1 MRWKT
6 LDQMELA
13 GKKVLTRVDLNVP
26 IVGKKISDNTR
37 IKKIIPTLAHIIK
50 NGGIPILVAHFGRP
64 NGKRDPNYSFAKI
77 SADIEEL
84 IDAPLIFAADCVGT
98 TAELAVA
105 SQKPG
110 GVVLLENTRFHDG
123 EEKNSISFA
132 KSLAGLADIYC
143 NDAFSCAHRAH
154 ASTEAVA
161 HLLPNCAGKLMEQ
174 ELRALASILTKPQ
187 RPLTAI
193 VGGSKVST
201 KLDLLNNLIHKVDT
215 LIVGGGMANT
225 FLLAQGFFIGTSLAE
240 YKMKDSARIILN
252 SAEKAGCRILLP
264 TDAVVARELSTNADI
279 CVVPINECPKDSM
292 ILDIGPHTV
301 EKIKEILQNS
311 KTVIWNGPPG
321 AFEVKPFDGA
331 TNELANFVS
340 MLSNEKKL
348 VSIAGGGDTLAA
360 LNNAEASNGFSYLSS
375 AGGAFLE
382 WMEGK
387 ILPGIAA
394 LQKKK

>member
-1 MRWKT
+1 VGWKT

-26 IVGKKISDNTR
+26 ITGKKISDNTR
-37 IKKIIPTLAHIIK
+37 IKKIIPTLSHIIK
-50 NGGIPILVAHFGRP
+50 NGGLPILVAHFGRP
-64 NGKRDPNYSFAKI
+64 NGKRDPNFSFAKI
-77 SADIEEL
+77 SANIEEL

-98 TAELAVA
+98 TAELAVT

-110 GVVLLENTRFHDG
+110 GVVLLENTRFHEG
-123 EEKNSISFA
+123 EVKNSTTFA
-132 KSLAGLADIYC
+132 KSLARLADIYC

-174 ELRALASILTKPQ
+174 ELRALENALTKPQ
-187 RPLTAI
+187 RPLAAI

-225 FLLAQGFFIGTSLAE
+225 FLLAQGFFIGASLAE
-240 YKMKDSARIILN
+240 HEMKDSALVILN

-264 TDAVVARELSTNADI
+264 KDAVVAKEFNANADY

-292 ILDIGPHTV
+292 ILDVGPQTV
-301 EKIKEILQNS
+301 EQIKETLLNS

-321 AFEVKPFDGA
+321 AFEVKPFNRA
-331 TNELANFVS
+331 TNDLANFIS
-340 MLSNEKKL
+340 KLSNAKKL

-360 LNNAEASNGFSYLSS
+360 LNNTEASNGFSYLST

-394 LQKKK
+394 LQ

>member
-1 MRWKT
+1 
-6 LDQMELA
+6 MELA

-26 IVGKKISDNTR
+26 ITGKKISDNTR
-37 IKKIIPTLAHIIK
+37 IKKIIPTLSHIIK
-50 NGGIPILVAHFGRP
+50 NGGLPILVAHFGRP
-64 NGKRDPNYSFAKI
+64 NGKRDPNFSFAKI
-77 SADIEEL
+77 SANIEEL

-98 TAELAVA
+98 TAELAVT

-110 GVVLLENTRFHDG
+110 GVVLLENTRFHEG
-123 EEKNSISFA
+123 EVKNSTTFA
-132 KSLAGLADIYC
+132 KSLARLADIYC

-174 ELRALASILTKPQ
+174 ELHALENALKKPQ
-187 RPLTAI
+187 RPLAAI

-225 FLLAQGFFIGTSLAE
+225 FLLAQGFFIGASLAE
-240 YKMKDSARIILN
+240 HEMKDSALIILN

-264 TDAVVARELSTNADI
+264 KDAVVAKEFNANADY

-292 ILDIGPHTV
+292 ILDVGPQTV
-301 EKIKEILQNS
+301 EQIKETLLNS

-321 AFEVKPFDGA
+321 AFEVKPFNRA
-331 TNELANFVS
+331 TNDLANFIS
-340 MLSNEKKL
+340 KLSNAKKL

-360 LNNAEASNGFSYLSS
+360 LNNTEASNGFSYLST

-394 LQKKK
+394 LQ

>member
-1 MRWKT
+1 VGWKT

-26 IVGKKISDNTR
+26 ITGKKISDNTR
-37 IKKIIPTLAHIIK
+37 IKKIIPTLSHIIK
-50 NGGIPILVAHFGRP
+50 NGGVPILVAHFGRP
-64 NGKRDPNYSFAKI
+64 NGKRDPNFSFAKI
-77 SADIEEL
+77 SANIEEL

-98 TAELAVA
+98 TAELAVT

-110 GVVLLENTRFHDG
+110 GVVLLENTRFHEG
-123 EEKNSISFA
+123 EVKNSTTFA
-132 KSLAGLADIYC
+132 KSLARLADIYC

-174 ELRALASILTKPQ
+174 ELRALENALTKPQ
-187 RPLTAI
+187 RPLAAI

-225 FLLAQGFFIGTSLAE
+225 FLLAQGFFIGASLAE
-240 YKMKDSARIILN
+240 HEMKDSALVILN

-264 TDAVVARELSTNADI
+264 KDAVVAKEFNANADY
-279 CVVPINECPKDSM
+279 CVVPINECPKDYM
-292 ILDIGPHTV
+292 ILDVGPQTV
-301 EKIKEILQNS
+301 EQIKETLLNS

-321 AFEVKPFDGA
+321 AFEVKPFNRA
-331 TNELANFVS
+331 TNDLANFIS
-340 MLSNEKKL
+340 KLSNAKKL

-360 LNNAEASNGFSYLSS
+360 LNNTEASNGFSYLST

-394 LQKKK
+394 LQ

>member
-1 MRWKT
+1 MGWKT

-26 IVGKKISDNTR
+26 ITGKKISDNTR
-37 IKKIIPTLAHIIK
+37 IKKIIPTLSHIIK
-50 NGGIPILVAHFGRP
+50 NGGVPILVAHFGRP
-64 NGKRDPNYSFAKI
+64 NGKRDPNFSFAKI
-77 SADIEEL
+77 SANIEEL

-98 TAELAVA
+98 TAELAVT

-110 GVVLLENTRFHDG
+110 GVVLLENTRFHEG
-123 EEKNSISFA
+123 EVKNSTTFA
-132 KSLAGLADIYC
+132 KSLARLADIYC

-174 ELRALASILTKPQ
+174 ELHALENALKKPQ
-187 RPLTAI
+187 RPLAAI

-225 FLLAQGFFIGTSLAE
+225 FLLAQGFFIGASLAE
-240 YKMKDSARIILN
+240 HEMKDSALIILN

-264 TDAVVARELSTNADI
+264 TDAVVAKEFNANADY

-292 ILDIGPHTV
+292 ILDVGPQTV
-301 EKIKEILQNS
+301 EQIKETLLNS

-321 AFEVKPFDGA
+321 AFEVKPFNKA
-331 TNELANFVS
+331 TNDLANFIS
-340 MLSNEKKL
+340 KLSNAKKL

-360 LNNAEASNGFSYLSS
+360 LNNTEASNGFSYLST

-394 LQKKK
+394 LQ

>member
-1 MRWKT
+1 MGWKT

-26 IVGKKISDNTR
+26 ITGKKISDNTR
-37 IKKIIPTLAHIIK
+37 IKKIIPTLSHIIK
-50 NGGIPILVAHFGRP
+50 NGGVPILVAHFGRP
-64 NGKRDPNYSFAKI
+64 NGKRDPNFSFAKI
-77 SADIEEL
+77 SANIEEL

-98 TAELAVA
+98 TAELAVT

-110 GVVLLENTRFHDG
+110 GVVLLENTRFHEG
-123 EEKNSISFA
+123 EVKNSTTFA
-132 KSLAGLADIYC
+132 KSLARLADIYC

-174 ELRALASILTKPQ
+174 ELHALENALKKPQ
-187 RPLTAI
+187 RPLAAI

-225 FLLAQGFFIGTSLAE
+225 FLLAQGFFIGASLAE
-240 YKMKDSARIILN
+240 HEMKDSALVILN

-264 TDAVVARELSTNADI
+264 TDAVVAKEFNADADY

-292 ILDIGPHTV
+292 ILDVGPQTV
-301 EKIKEILQNS
+301 EQIKETLLNS

-321 AFEVKPFDGA
+321 AFEVKPFNKA
-331 TNELANFVS
+331 TNDLANFIS
-340 MLSNEKKL
+340 KLSNAKKL

-360 LNNAEASNGFSYLSS
+360 LNNTEASNGFSYLST

-394 LQKKK
+394 LQ

>member
-1 MRWKT
+1 MGWKT

-26 IVGKKISDNTR
+26 ITGKKISDNTR
-37 IKKIIPTLAHIIK
+37 IKKIIPTLSHIIK
-50 NGGIPILVAHFGRP
+50 NGGLPILVAHFGRP
-64 NGKRDPNYSFAKI
+64 NGKRDPNFSFAKI
-77 SADIEEL
+77 SANIEEL

-98 TAELAVA
+98 TAELAVT

-110 GVVLLENTRFHDG
+110 GVVLLENTRFHEG
-123 EEKNSISFA
+123 EVKNSTSFA
-132 KSLAGLADIYC
+132 KSLARLADIYC

-174 ELRALASILTKPQ
+174 ELRALENALKKPQ
-187 RPLTAI
+187 RPLAAI

-201 KLDLLNNLIHKVDT
+201 KLDLLNNLIHKVYT

-225 FLLAQGFFIGTSLAE
+225 FLLAQGFFIGASLAE
-240 YKMKDSARIILN
+240 HEMKDSALIILN

-264 TDAVVARELSTNADI
+264 TDAVVAKEFNANADN
-279 CVVPINECPKDSM
+279 CVVPINECPKDYM
-292 ILDIGPHTV
+292 ILDVGPQTV
-301 EKIKEILQNS
+301 EQIKETLLNS

-321 AFEVKPFDGA
+321 AFEVKPFNRA
-331 TNELANFVS
+331 TNDLANFIS
-340 MLSNEKKL
+340 KLSNAKKL

-360 LNNAEASNGFSYLSS
+360 LNNTEASNGFSYLST

-394 LQKKK
+394 LQ

>member
-26 IVGKKISDNTR
+26 IAGKKISDNTR

-98 TAELAVA
+98 TAEFAVA

-174 ELRALASILTKPQ
+174 ELRALESILTKPQ

-240 YKMKDSARIILN
+240 HKMKDSARIILN

-264 TDAVVARELSTNADI
+264 TDAVVAKELSTNADI
-279 CVVPINECPKDSM
+279 CVVPINECPKDFM

-394 LQKKK
+394 LQ

>member
-1 MRWKT
+1 M
-6 LDQMELA
+6 
-13 GKKVLTRVDLNVP
+13 
-26 IVGKKISDNTR
+26 
-37 IKKIIPTLAHIIK
+37 
-50 NGGIPILVAHFGRP
+50 GRP
-64 NGKRDPNYSFAKI
+64 KGERHQNLSLSQLR
-77 SADIEEL
+77 EEL
-84 IDAPLIFAADCVGT
+84 ETYFRSKVIFAAECIGPSAK
-98 TAELAVA
+98 TALQIVKKGEI
-105 SQKPG
+105 
-110 GVVLLENTRFHDG
+110 VLLENTRFHEG
-123 EEKNSISFA
+123 EMKNAISFA
-132 KSLAGLADIYC
+132 KSLAELADNYC

-174 ELRALASILTKPQ
+174 ELRALESILTKPQ

-240 YKMKDSARIILN
+240 HKMKDSARIILN

-264 TDAVVARELSTNADI
+264 TDAVVAKELNTNADI
-279 CVVPINECPKDSM
+279 CVVPINECPKASM
-292 ILDIGPHTV
+292 ILDIGPYTV

-394 LQKKK
+394 LQ

>member
-1 MRWKT
+1 MGWKT

-26 IVGKKISDNTR
+26 ITGKKISDNTR
-37 IKKIIPTLAHIIK
+37 IKKIIPTLSHIIK
-50 NGGIPILVAHFGRP
+50 NGGLPILVAHFGRP
-64 NGKRDPNYSFAKI
+64 NGKRDPNFSFAKI
-77 SADIEEL
+77 SANIEEL
-84 IDAPLIFAADCVGT
+84 IDAPLIFAADCVGN
-98 TAELAVA
+98 TAELAVT

-110 GVVLLENTRFHDG
+110 GVVLLENTRFHEG
-123 EEKNSISFA
+123 EVKNSTSFA
-132 KSLAGLADIYC
+132 KSLARLADIYC
-143 NDAFSCAHRAH
+143 NDAFSCSHRAH

-174 ELRALASILTKPQ
+174 ELRALERTLKKPQ
-187 RPLTAI
+187 RPLAAI

-225 FLLAQGFFIGTSLAE
+225 FLLAQGFFIGASLAE
-240 YKMKDSARIILN
+240 HEMKDSALVILN

-264 TDAVVARELSTNADI
+264 TDAVVAKEFNANADY

-292 ILDIGPHTV
+292 ILDVGPQTV
-301 EKIKEILQNS
+301 EQIKQTLLNS

-321 AFEVKPFDGA
+321 AFEVKPFNRA
-331 TNELANFVS
+331 TNDLANFIS
-340 MLSNEKKL
+340 KLSNAKKL

-360 LNNAEASNGFSYLSS
+360 LNNAEASNGFSYLST

-394 LQKKK
+394 LQ

>member
-26 IVGKKISDNTR
+26 IAGKKISDNTR
-37 IKKIIPTLAHIIK
+37 IKKIIPTLDHIIK

-64 NGKRDPNYSFAKI
+64 NGKRDQNFSFAKI

-123 EEKNSISFA
+123 EEKNCISFA

-174 ELRALASILTKPQ
+174 ELRALESILTKPQ

-240 YKMKDSARIILN
+240 HKMKDSARIILN

-264 TDAVVARELSTNADI
+264 TDAVVAKELNTNADI
-279 CVVPINECPKDSM
+279 CVVPINECPKASM
-292 ILDIGPHTV
+292 ILD
-301 EKIKEILQNS
+301 
-311 KTVIWNGPPG
+311 
-321 AFEVKPFDGA
+321 
-331 TNELANFVS
+331 
-340 MLSNEKKL
+340 LSL
-348 VSIAGGGDTLAA
+348 IH
-360 LNNAEASNGFSYLSS
+360 
-375 AGGAFLE
+375 
-382 WMEGK
+382 
-387 ILPGIAA
+387 I
-394 LQKKK
+394 

>member
-1 MRWKT
+1 VGWKT

-26 IVGKKISDNTR
+26 ITGKKISDNTR
-37 IKKIIPTLAHIIK
+37 IKKIIPTLSHIIK
-50 NGGIPILVAHFGRP
+50 NGGLPILVAHFGRP
-64 NGKRDPNYSFAKI
+64 NGKRDPNFSFAKI
-77 SADIEEL
+77 SANIEEL

-98 TAELAVA
+98 TAELAVT

-110 GVVLLENTRFHDG
+110 GVVLLENTRFHEG
-123 EEKNSISFA
+123 EVKNSTTFA
-132 KSLAGLADIYC
+132 KSLARLADIYC

-174 ELRALASILTKPQ
+174 ELRALENALKKPQ
-187 RPLTAI
+187 RPLAAI

-225 FLLAQGFFIGTSLAE
+225 FLLAQGFFIGASLAE
-240 YKMKDSARIILN
+240 HEMKDSALVILN

-264 TDAVVARELSTNADI
+264 TDAVVAKEFNANADY
-279 CVVPINECPKDSM
+279 CVVPINECPKDYM
-292 ILDIGPHTV
+292 ILDVGPQTV
-301 EKIKEILQNS
+301 EQIKETLLNS

-321 AFEVKPFDGA
+321 AFEVKPFDRA
-331 TNELANFVS
+331 TNDLANFVS
-340 MLSNEKKL
+340 KLSNDKKL

-360 LNNAEASNGFSYLSS
+360 LNNAEASNGFSYLST

-394 LQKKK
+394 LQ

>member
-26 IVGKKISDNTR
+26 IAGKKISDNTR
-37 IKKIIPTLAHIIK
+37 IKKIIPTLDHIIK

-64 NGKRDPNYSFAKI
+64 NGKRDQNFSFAKI

-174 ELRALASILTKPQ
+174 ELRALESILTKPQ

-240 YKMKDSARIILN
+240 HKMKDSARIILN

-264 TDAVVARELSTNADI
+264 TDAVVAKELNTNADI

-292 ILDIGPHTV
+292 ILDVGPQTV
-301 EKIKEILQNS
+301 EQIKETLLNS

-394 LQKKK
+394 LQ

>member
-26 IVGKKISDNTR
+26 IAGKKISDNTR
-37 IKKIIPTLAHIIK
+37 IKKIIPTLSHIIK
-50 NGGIPILVAHFGRP
+50 NGGLPILVAHFGRP
-64 NGKRDPNYSFAKI
+64 NGKRDPNFSFAKI
-77 SADIEEL
+77 SANIEEL

-98 TAELAVA
+98 TAELAVT

-110 GVVLLENTRFHDG
+110 GVVLLENTRFHEG
-123 EEKNSISFA
+123 EVKNSTTFA
-132 KSLAGLADIYC
+132 KSLARLADIYC

-174 ELRALASILTKPQ
+174 ELRALENALKKPQ
-187 RPLTAI
+187 RPLAAI

-225 FLLAQGFFIGTSLAE
+225 FLLAQGFFIGASLAE
-240 YKMKDSARIILN
+240 HEMKDSALVILN

-264 TDAVVARELSTNADI
+264 TDAVVAKEFNANADY

-292 ILDIGPHTV
+292 ILDVGPQTV
-301 EKIKEILQNS
+301 EQIKETLLNS

-321 AFEVKPFDGA
+321 AFEVKPFNRA
-331 TNELANFVS
+331 TNDLANFIS
-340 MLSNEKKL
+340 KLSNAKKL

-360 LNNAEASNGFSYLSS
+360 LNNTEASNGFSYLST

-394 LQKKK
+394 LQ

>member
-1 MRWKT
+1 VGWKT

-26 IVGKKISDNTR
+26 ITGKKISDNTR
-37 IKKIIPTLAHIIK
+37 IKKIIPTLSHIIK
-50 NGGIPILVAHFGRP
+50 NGGVPILVAHFGRP
-64 NGKRDPNYSFAKI
+64 NGKRDPNFSFAKI
-77 SADIEEL
+77 SANIEEL

-98 TAELAVA
+98 TAELAVT

-110 GVVLLENTRFHDG
+110 GVVLLENTRFHEG
-123 EEKNSISFA
+123 EVKNSTTFA
-132 KSLAGLADIYC
+132 KSLARLADIYC

-174 ELRALASILTKPQ
+174 ELHALENALKKPQ
-187 RPLTAI
+187 RPLAAI

-225 FLLAQGFFIGTSLAE
+225 FLLAQGFFIGASLAE
-240 YKMKDSARIILN
+240 HEMKDRALIILK

-264 TDAVVARELSTNADI
+264 TDAVVAKEFNADADY

-292 ILDIGPHTV
+292 ILDVGPQTV
-301 EKIKEILQNS
+301 EQIKETLLNS

-321 AFEVKPFDGA
+321 AFEVKPFNRA
-331 TNELANFVS
+331 TNDLANFIS
-340 MLSNEKKL
+340 KLSNAKKL

-360 LNNAEASNGFSYLSS
+360 LNNTEASNGFSYLST

-394 LQKKK
+394 LQ

>member
-1 MRWKT
+1 VGWKT

-26 IVGKKISDNTR
+26 IAGKKISDNTR
-37 IKKIIPTLAHIIK
+37 IKKIIPTLSHIIK
-50 NGGIPILVAHFGRP
+50 NGGLPILVAHFGRP
-64 NGKRDPNYSFAKI
+64 NGKRDPNFSFAKI
-77 SADIEEL
+77 SANIEEL

-98 TAELAVA
+98 TAELAVT

-110 GVVLLENTRFHDG
+110 GVVLLENTRFHEG
-123 EEKNSISFA
+123 EVKNSTTFA
-132 KSLAGLADIYC
+132 KSLARLADIYC

-174 ELRALASILTKPQ
+174 ELHALENALKKPQ
-187 RPLTAI
+187 RPLAAI

-225 FLLAQGFFIGTSLAE
+225 FLLAQGFFIGASLAE
-240 YKMKDSARIILN
+240 HEMKDSALVILN

-264 TDAVVARELSTNADI
+264 TDAVVAKEFNADADY

-292 ILDIGPHTV
+292 ILDVGPQTV
-301 EKIKEILQNS
+301 EQIKETLLNS

-321 AFEVKPFDGA
+321 AFEVKPFNRA
-331 TNELANFVS
+331 TNDLANFIS
-340 MLSNEKKL
+340 KLSNAKKL

-360 LNNAEASNGFSYLSS
+360 LNNTEASNGFSYLST

-394 LQKKK
+394 LQ